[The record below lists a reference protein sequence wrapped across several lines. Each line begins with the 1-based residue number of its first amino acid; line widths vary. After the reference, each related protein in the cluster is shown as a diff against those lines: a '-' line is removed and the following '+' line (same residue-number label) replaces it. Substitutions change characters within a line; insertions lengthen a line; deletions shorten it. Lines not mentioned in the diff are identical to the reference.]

1 MAIKYTG
8 IMYVADLESELLALT
23 GGDAGQ
29 FGYTKEYPDRLYA
42 WKQGVGMSVIS
53 GSGGGN
59 NGLLYKL
66 VMMEW

>member
-8 IMYVADLESELLALT
+8 IMYIADLESELLALT
-23 GGDAGQ
+23 GGDTGQ

-42 WKQGVGMSVIS
+42 WKQGVGMSAVGS
-53 GSGGGN
+53 GSSGG